1 MKRFIVNCI
10 TLVRVPV
17 IYLLAFKI
25 GTDDAVAA
33 LVAYGVGLFSHDFDG
48 IVAKWFRVEVRTDSI
63 WHKLDTEILSLGLQL
78 AAAAWLVRLAD
89 FSWWSI
95 GIVLVYLAVTF
106 GLQFLYIEPRKISGE
121 PYIPLVLYGSGA
133 IWMTLAILISV
144 HAGAILTAGAIIYV
158 LFLFVASFG
167 FHPQLWDRWERE
179 GRGQGGR

>member
-25 GTDDAVAA
+25 GTGDAVAA

-48 IVAKWFRVEVRTDSI
+48 IVAKWLRVEVGTDSI
-63 WHKLDTEILSLGLQL
+63 WHKLDTEVLSLGLQL

-106 GLQFLYIEPRKISGE
+106 GLQLLYIEPRKNAGE
-121 PYIPLVLYGSGA
+121 PYVPWVLRGSGV
-133 IWMTLAILISV
+133 IWMALAVLISAQ
-144 HAGAILTAGAIIYV
+144 AGVFWVVGAIIYV
-158 LFLFVASFG
+158 IALFAASVE
-167 FHPQLWDRWERE
+167 FHPELHDRWERE
-179 GRGQGGR
+179 ERGWEG